1 MSDPRFPTSA
11 TGPAGAAGQTAGTGA
26 ARQVLEGSLPPGA
39 GVVPDA
45 RLRTAFLGQ
54 AFVWMFVGL
63 IVSAGIAY
71 VVQTNVTLLRFAYEN
86 TFILLIAQVALV
98 VAISWGINKISAIV
112 ALTLFF
118 VYAASMGLTLGVIVA
133 AYTAGGESASVV
145 TAFLS
150 AAAMFGAAA
159 IYGAVTKRS
168 LAKMGGI
175 LFMGLIGLIVASVL
189 NIFLGSSGLTWIIS
203 IVGVVIFA
211 GLTAWDVQRIQ
222 NGQLAIYTGSM
233 EKAAVIGALTLYL
246 DFINIFLFMLRLFG
260 GNR

>member
-1 MSDPRFPTSA
+1 MSDQRISTPA
-11 TGPAGAAGQTAGTGA
+11 TGQTGQAAGTGA
-26 ARQVLEGSLPPGA
+26 ARQVLEGTLPDGTT
-39 GVVPDA
+39 VLPDA
-45 RLRTAFLGQ
+45 RLRTAFLTQ
-54 AFVWMFVGL
+54 SFVWMFVGL
-63 IVSAGIAY
+63 IVSAAIAY
-71 VVQTNVTLLRFAYEN
+71 FVQSNDNLLRFAYNN
-86 TFILLIAQVALV
+86 TFLLIIAQVGLV
-98 VAISWGINKISAIV
+98 VAISWGIKKISAIV

-118 VYAASMGLTLGVIVA
+118 VYAASMGLTLGVIIA
-133 AYTAGGESASVV
+133 AYAAAGQSASVV
-145 TAFLS
+145 NAFLA

-175 LFMGLIGLIVASVL
+175 LFMGLIGLLVAMLL
-189 NIFLGSSGLTWIIS
+189 NIFLQSTPLTFLIS
-203 IVGVVIFA
+203 IVGVVIFT

-246 DFINIFLFMLRLFG
+246 DFINIFLFLLRLFG